1 MAAQG
6 IYQRPSGHKRRED
19 VVITTGTGGGTT
31 QVLDQTDVIA
41 SAPYKDGGK
50 AEVQASPGCD
60 FSINLVRDGQ
70 PYDRIEADNL
80 QDLFH
85 KMAEINPD
93 LRAWLGAVQRE

>member
-1 MAAQG
+1 M
-6 IYQRPSGHKRRED
+6 D
-19 VVITTGTGGGTT
+19 TTEAGGGTT
-31 QVLDQTDVIA
+31 QVLDRTDVIA

-50 AEVQASPGCD
+50 AEVQASPGCE
-60 FSINLVRDGQ
+60 FAINLVKDGQ
-70 PYDRIEADNL
+70 PYDRIEAENL